1 MKTKSNRIGG
11 SIFAIIGLLM
21 MIGAWMLF
29 QNDQKFAKEAAS
41 ATGTV
46 VESVYVKS
54 RKGKGS
60 YYPVVEFQTAEG
72 KRMAFRSDTGRGR
85 PDYENGE
92 QVSILYEK
100 QNPANAKIAG
110 FWELW
115 GLSAVLAVF
124 GLIFMGVG
132 LKISRS

>member
-1 MKTKSNRIGG
+1 MRKKSNRVGG

-21 MIGAWMLF
+21 MIGAWIFF
-29 QNDQKFAKEAAS
+29 QNGQKFMKEAVS
-41 ATGTV
+41 ATGMV

-54 RKGKGS
+54 RKGKGR
-60 YYPVVEFQTAEG
+60 YYPVVEFQTVDG
-72 KRMAFRSDTGRGR
+72 KSKTFRSDTGSSR
-85 PDYENGE
+85 PTYENGE

-132 LKISRS
+132 LKIR

>member
-1 MKTKSNRIGG
+1 MKKTSNRVGG
-11 SIFAIIGLLM
+11 GIFAAIGVVM

-54 RKGKGS
+54 RKGKGG
-60 YYPVVEFQTAEG
+60 YYPVVEFQTADG
-72 KRMAFRSDTGRGR
+72 KRMTFRSDTGRGR
-85 PDYENGE
+85 PAYENGE

-115 GLSAVLAVF
+115 GLVAVLAVF